1 MRKRRTLSTPP
12 DNSALLRG
20 HYILLQDPTACKV
33 FSAIKIGEA
42 KWEIAQE
49 NLESVERL
57 LRL

>member
-1 MRKRRTLSTPP
+1 MRKHRTLSTPP

-20 HYILLQDPTACKV
+20 HYILLQDPTAWKV

-49 NLESVERL
+49 KFGEC
-57 LRL
+57 